1 MEKLALL
8 GGTPVRSRLLPYAHQ
23 TIDSGDIAAVGE
35 ALSSSLITQGPTLER
50 FERAL
55 AGRARV
61 KHAVAFSSGT
71 AALHG
76 ACWAA
81 GLGPGDRAITTPL
94 TFAATANAVV
104 YQGARPVF
112 ADIDA
117 ATLDLDP
124 DAVKRAG
131 RGRVRAVLSVDF
143 AGLPCDYD
151 RLLPLA
157 REKGWTV
164 IADAAHSFGGAYGD
178 RPARLA
184 PVRGAPASR
193 ALVGRPGHGPPGP
206 ARREH
211 RRDPPLP
218 ARLPAPVLS
227 RAVRVRSRAVSGGGK
242 CRKAPG
248 DAPALPHDEPRRSG
262 RRAARPRQGL
272 RPLREIGHGARWP
285 TARDEPVPRD
295 EPAARVRHRLCP
307 RPARPARAGRAPARD
322 AARFPPRAPRAGPE
336 RNLPRRHAR
345 QLLPR
350 RLRRG
355 ACGRRAGTSSGGPRR
370 LLSHARGPQDATRGA
385 AGGDARAG
393 DRELGHLGSRH
404 ARLPLPEGARVQR
417 APGRPPLRTLRAR
430 AGGPP
435 ALHARPRLGPG
446 LPSRRARRA
455 LHAALRHDRR
465 PRGPDGGVPEAR
477 GVPVQRDRE

>member
-55 AGRARV
+55 AARARV
-61 KHAVAFSSGT
+61 KHAVSFSSGT

-164 IADAAHSFGGAYGD
+164 IADAAHSFGGAYG
-178 RPARLA
+178 
-184 PVRGAPASR
+184 
-193 ALVGRPGHGPPGP
+193 GRPVGALADMTTLSFHPAKLITTGEGGAVLTDRDDLAERLRTMRHHGIRYPDRARPWRGEIAELGNNYRLTDFQAALGLSQLDKLESFWQRRDRI
-206 ARREH
+206 ARRYQE
-211 RRDPPLP
+211 RLKGSPFVD
-218 ARLPAPVLS
+218 LPAP
-227 RAVRVRSRAVSGGGK
+227 
-242 CRKAPG
+242 
-248 DAPALPHDEPRRSG
+248 
-262 RRAARPRQGL
+262 
-272 RPLREIGHGARWP
+272 
-285 TARDEPVPRD
+285 
-295 EPAARVRHRLCP
+295 
-307 RPARPARAGRAPARD
+307 
-322 AARFPPRAPRAGPE
+322 PPD
-336 RNLPRRHAR
+336 RRHGWHLFVA
-345 QLLPR
+345 LL
-350 RLRRG
+350 RLE
-355 ACGRRAGTSSGGPRR
+355 R
-370 LLSHARGPQDATRGA
+370 LSA
-385 AGGDARAG
+385 
-393 DRELGHLGSRH
+393 DRDTVLQ
-404 ARLPLPEGARVQR
+404 A
-417 APGRPPLRTLRAR
+417 LRAENIG
-430 AGGPP
+430 AT
-435 ALHARPRLGPG
+435 LHYPLVYRHPFYRERFEYGPG
-446 LPSRRARRA
+446 LCPVAESVEKRLVTLPLFPTMSLDDQDDV
-455 LHAALRHDRR
+455 LHALDKVFAHY
-465 PRGPDGGVPEAR
+465 AK
-477 GVPVQRDRE
+477 